1 MKRIP
6 GIRDEL
12 HIISLKKKNFNS
24 MKYPVTVYG
33 DPLLRKKAK
42 EITKD
47 YPNLEEVIENMW
59 ETMYYSDGVGLAA
72 PQVGLSI
79 RLFVIDASSGADEEP
94 ELKDFKK
101 VFINPEILNK
111 EGDEW
116 VMNEG
121 CLSLPEI
128 REDVE
133 RPNEV
138 TIRYFDEN
146 FVEHT
151 ETYKG
156 FAGRVI
162 QHEYDHLE
170 GVLFVDYLSP
180 LRKRLL
186 KGKLSNIA
194 KGKVIPHYR
203 IKIPAK

>member
-1 MKRIP
+1 
-6 GIRDEL
+6 
-12 HIISLKKKNFNS
+12 

-42 EITKD
+42 TIEKDHPKLDEI
-47 YPNLEEVIENMW
+47 IENMW

-94 ELKDFKK
+94 ELEGFKK
-101 VFINPEILNK
+101 VFINPEIIETK
-111 EGDEW
+111 GDEW
-116 VMNEG
+116 TMNEG

-128 REDVE
+128 REDVN
-133 RPNEV
+133 RPDEV
-138 TIRYFDEN
+138 TIKYFDEN
-146 FVEHT
+146 FEVHT

-170 GVLFVDYLSP
+170 GILFVDYLSP

-186 KGKLSNIA
+186 KSKLIA
-194 KGKVIPHYR
+194 ISKGKVRPHYR
-203 IKIPAK
+203 IKVPK